1 MYDYFSSAMYGPAR
15 DLSGRSGDTVRSG
28 DGVSAVFYIDTIG
41 ERLETVDYRCSTCVT
56 LVAFC
61 EHLREMIK
69 GTTASEALCVTAADL
84 LSLHQEVPA
93 ERRDR
98 AALAV
103 QAMHS
108 AVRRLLEGGEV

>member
-1 MYDYFSSAMYGPAR
+1 MYRPVR
-15 DLSGRSGDTVRSG
+15 DPTGRSGDRVQSG
-28 DGVSAVFYIDTIG
+28 DGVSAVFYIDTVG
-41 ERLETVDYRCSTCVT
+41 ERLEIVNYRCSTCVT

-69 GTTASEALCVTAADL
+69 GTTLSDAMRVTAADL
-84 LSLHQEVPA
+84 LSLHKEVPA
-93 ERRDR
+93 ERHGR

-108 AVRRLLEGGEV
+108 AVRRLLEG